1 MEAHITLPQL
11 PEQSY
16 IAKVIFID
24 SVLNPETHSAVIRV
38 QIANDDSSL
47 RPNMFANMN
56 LQVDLGERLVVPEQA
71 VIYAGDKR
79 LVFIDKGNGR
89 LLPKI
94 IKTGL
99 HNKNMIEVLDGL
111 ALDDIIITSGN
122 FLIAAES
129 KLKAGLAQW

>member
-1 MEAHITLPQL
+1 MEVQITLPER
-11 PEQSY
+11 PDQSY
-16 IAKVIFID
+16 TAKVTFID